1 MEALVQLSTASTL
14 ISMMGRSH
22 PSWGTMGLE
31 KPRQCKLECCCMSVS
46 YRKYTDFLKNTHWKD
61 VKGIHVVCLSGNDSA
76 TFQIWMA
83 FTEASMHFGSSLQ
96 GYFIKT
102 WQSSLKSLK
111 KWSTQNFRFKL
122 NFDSYLKVGNTCL
135 WCSVSG
141 FCRSILTGLYP
152 PTSGTAYIN
161 GRDIRTDIDIIRTSM
176 GMCPQHNIL
185 FNQ

>member
-1 MEALVQLSTASTL
+1 MIYSELSV
-14 ISMMGRSH
+14 
-22 PSWGTMGLE
+22 W
-31 KPRQCKLECCCMSVS
+31 
-46 YRKYTDFLKNTHWKD
+46 
-61 VKGIHVVCLSGNDSA
+61 
-76 TFQIWMA
+76 
-83 FTEASMHFGSSLQ
+83 
-96 GYFIKT
+96 
-102 WQSSLKSLK
+102 
-111 KWSTQNFRFKL
+111 FRFKL

-135 WCSVSG
+135 WYSVSG